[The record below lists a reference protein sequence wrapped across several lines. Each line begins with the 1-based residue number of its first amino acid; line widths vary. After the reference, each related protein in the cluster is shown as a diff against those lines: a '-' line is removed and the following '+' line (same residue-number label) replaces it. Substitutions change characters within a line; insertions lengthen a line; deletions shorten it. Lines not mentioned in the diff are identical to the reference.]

1 MPPAFG
7 RFLGSVLRKLAFI
20 LPLTFPALA
29 HAQGLTSPAP
39 VADASAIDS
48 STQSPGFSPPR
59 AFAPYYSRENRTQH
73 LPAMQGH
80 SSDASGFNWTQFFKS
95 AAQTGARFA
104 APRFFTPNGQSQI
117 GGDPL
122 FSNGSGGMRSMTGG
136 GSIATLGDSFNL
148 SSRGVNFSNKS
159 SALDLHLS
167 VQSMFQNGWSQ
178 SNGGRSFTGSG
189 LPATGDGLFGGRDA
203 GAGKGSGARISLQ
216 LKF

>member
-59 AFAPYYSRENRTQH
+59 AFAPYSRENRTQH

-104 APRFFTPNGQSQI
+104 APRLFTPNGQSQI
-117 GGDPL
+117 GGDPV